1 MSLTRRT
8 LIQSAVLGTAALAS
22 VTQAKPKTA
31 IPPQNPSLGIFD
43 PKTSKEPPWFLFSCS
58 LQV

>member
-22 VTQAKPKTA
+22 VAQAKPKTA
-31 IPPQNPSLGIFD
+31 IPPQKVSPNRRVLIQSSSRYQIGRAH
-43 PKTSKEPPWFLFSCS
+43 
-58 LQV
+58 V

>member
-31 IPPQNPSLGIFD
+31 IPPQKVSPNRRVLIP
-43 PKTSKEPPWFLFSCS
+43 
-58 LQV
+58 